1 MGQEKVNIGKMVN
14 KMQLLKPEV
23 VKSATGEA
31 IVEYKPDAL
40 FLSEMIESKDNSERI
55 DDAFSGRNYLKFNA
69 PYYAVTT
76 DWKVEY
82 NSVQYDIDKITLIG
96 RGLYA
101 MYECSKMNLE

>member
-1 MGQEKVNIGKMVN
+1 MGQEKVNIGKMVS
-14 KMQLLKPEV
+14 KMQLLKPEII
-23 VKSATGEA
+23 KSTTGEA

-40 FLSEMIESKDNSERI
+40 FLSEILESRDNSERI
-55 DDAFSGRNYLKFNA
+55 DDALSGRLYLKFNTF
-69 PYYAVTT
+69 YHDITT

-82 NSVQYDIDKITLIG
+82 NGIRYDVDKITLIG